1 MMNKK
6 IRKLAALCVSAVSVL
21 SLAGCGGGGHQAADV
36 DPELFPW
43 KNRLSFPLLPVRRLP
58 APRIPMRE

>member
-36 DPELFPW
+36 AAT
-43 KNRLSFPLLPVRRLP
+43 RPLMWIRIRR
-58 APRIPMRE
+58 